1 MYITPTGKIYIPIWT
16 IKDSAH
22 MRAPARRSGFTFQ
35 YGRLKTRRD
44 CQHGV
49 CNKFL
54 YIPIWTI
61 KDRHRRLRRQYMF
74 RLYIPI
80 WTIKD
85 ENLRHRTQGILILYI
100 PIWTIKDRLRG
111 SAAPS
116 AFWFTFQYGRLK
128 TGDIYR
134 LAGKSELRLH
144 SNMDD

>member
-1 MYITPTGKIYIPIWT
+1 
-16 IKDSAH
+16 
-22 MRAPARRSGFTFQ
+22 
-35 YGRLKTRRD
+35 
-44 CQHGV
+44 
-49 CNKFL
+49 
-54 YIPIWTI
+54 
-61 KDRHRRLRRQYMF
+61 MF

-128 TGDIYR
+128 TKAGYDRIGLSPSFTFQYGR
-134 LAGKSELRLH
+134 LKTVLLSDKADQPYAFTFQYGRLKTRTSLSNDTFYLCLH

>member
-1 MYITPTGKIYIPIWT
+1 
-16 IKDSAH
+16 
-22 MRAPARRSGFTFQ
+22 
-35 YGRLKTRRD
+35 
-44 CQHGV
+44 
-49 CNKFL
+49 
-54 YIPIWTI
+54 
-61 KDRHRRLRRQYMF
+61 MF

-128 TGDIYR
+128 TRTSLSNDTFY
-134 LAGKSELRLH
+134 LCLH